1 MIIGARLGGAPMLFH
16 ELNRAGCKTY
26 LAACEQTNRALLV
39 DPLKDRVDRYLA
51 VLAYYRLTLDLIID
65 SHTHAD
71 HRSGVWDLRELTGA
85 KVVMHRRAP
94 APHIDIH
101 IDDGGELAVG
111 TLRLNFIHTPG
122 HTPDSTCIRMG
133 DRLLTGDTLL
143 IGGTGRTDFPGG
155 EPGAQYDAIIQKIF
169 TLPDS
174 LLVFPAHD
182 YRGNVNSTI
191 GDEKRSNARI
201 AGRSREAY
209 INLMNNLGMPL
220 PTKIQEALQANESA
234 IDDDSLKFPTLAQLN
249 EVRQLDPAE
258 VESRLLSTNP
268 PLLLDVREADEFSGE
283 LGHIRGSILVPL
295 RHLPEHAK
303 ELEKYRDHEIIAV
316 CRAGVRSTTAAAI
329 LAGLGFEHVCNMKG
343 GMLDWNDAKLPVER

>member
-1 MIIGARLGGAPMLFH
+1 MLFH

-26 LAACEQTNRALLV
+26 LAACDETQRAVLI

-51 VLAYYRLTLDLIID
+51 VLAYYRLSLDLIVD
-65 SHTHAD
+65 THSHAD

-101 IDDGGELAVG
+101 VDDDGRLELG
-111 TLRLNFIHTPG
+111 TLHLNFVHTPG
-122 HTPDSTCIRMG
+122 HTPDSMCVRLD
-133 DRLLTGDTLL
+133 DRLFTGDTLL

-155 EPGAQYDAIIQKIF
+155 DPGAQYDAITGKLF

-174 LLVFPAHD
+174 MLVFPAHD
-182 YRGNVNSTI
+182 YRGNLYSTI

-201 AGRSREAY
+201 AGRSRDAY
-209 INLMNNLGMPL
+209 VSLMNNLGMPL
-220 PTKIQEALQANESA
+220 PTKIQEALQANETA
-234 IDDDSLKFPTLAQLN
+234 IEDDSLKFPTLTQLN
-249 EVRQLDPAE
+249 EVRQLEPAE
-258 VESRLLSTNP
+258 VENQRQSANP

-283 LGHIRGSILVPL
+283 LGHIPGSILMPL
-295 RHLPEHAK
+295 RHLPERTK
-303 ELEKYRDHEIIAV
+303 DLEKYRDREIIV
-316 CRAGVRSTTAAAI
+316 ICRAGVRSTTAAAI
-329 LAGLGFEHVCNMKG
+329 LGGLGFEHVCNLKG